1 MQLEAKAKARD
12 FCQRGTVLEVED
24 SIAGVKSGRT
34 ADAAN

>member
-12 FCQRGTVLEVED
+12 FCQRGTVED